1 VPVLTL
7 SPPNALIGHD
17 LRSPSSNCF
26 PGSPAFTE
34 PIGGPNMGN
43 SVHAEPVIRFQDF
56 QVNLETG
63 ELWKAGIRLKLQ
75 DQPFKVLVT
84 LLQRPGQV
92 VTREEL
98 QQLIWPQESFGDFD
112 HAINLAINK
121 LRSTLGDSAEVPHLI
136 ETLPRRGYR
145 FIAPVESNST
155 PKRDASP
162 ATKGRF
168 DRITGRWSGVGVGVA
183 VLVLMSAIA
192 MWWLV
197 RKPAESPVSSVEA
210 VPLVAL
216 QRKQETPAFSP
227 DGNQVAFAVYEGPHA
242 GIYTTLIGGEKSLQL
257 TDNPGDCCPTWSP
270 DGRQIAFVRL
280 GSDKERSFYV
290 IPALGGSEHKLYT
303 GPLNRIWSCDRLDWS
318 PDGKVLAFSEPNET
332 RVSSRITLLS
342 LADLTTR
349 QLTSPGDQQ
358 FDCDPAFSPY
368 GSSIAFGRGLLGG
381 ALGDLFVVPI
391 SGGEPRR
398 LTAGNSGGSPAW
410 TQDGKEIV
418 FTSAMGGL
426 RSLWRIPASGG
437 TPQPVA
443 GVGEIAINP
452 SISRKGNQLVYQ
464 RTISTNDIWRLDLK
478 DARHAFGSP
487 TRVLSARG
495 LNLRPSFSP
504 DGKKIVFE
512 SDRLGYSDIW
522 YCESDGSNCVQLT
535 SLHGI
540 SGTARWSPD
549 GHYISFESISQDYYE
564 IYVIEVP
571 SGRPHLVSTFP
582 GVDNGTPNWSRDGK
596 TIYFSSAHGSGTFQI
611 WKVAFKGGSPVR
623 VTRNGGVY
631 AIESDDGRFLYY
643 GKHDQPGV
651 WKMPLDGGEE
661 TRVLD
666 QPRGWCNWQLVSTG
680 IYFLNEN
687 FKPNGRIGFFDFAT
701 RETTPIFSLEKPRT
715 LFGGLAVSPD
725 GRSLLYAQTELDDS
739 YIMLVKN
746 FR

>member
-1 VPVLTL
+1 MSSTNSFAPCARFDQFYV
-7 SPPNALIGHD
+7 D
-17 LRSPSSNCF
+17 LRSGVLQRS
-26 PGSPAFTE
+26 
-34 PIGGPNMGN
+34 
-43 SVHAEPVIRFQDF
+43 
-56 QVNLETG
+56 
-63 ELWKAGIRLKLQ
+63 GIRIPLQ
-75 DQPFKVLVT
+75 GQPLQVLRL
-84 LLQRPGQV
+84 LLQAEGKV

-98 QQLIWPQESFGDFD
+98 RKVLWQGDTFVD
-112 HAINLAINK
+112 FELGVNTAVKK
-121 LRSTLGDSAEVPHLI
+121 LRQALTDPAEHPRFI
-136 ETLPRRGYR
+136 ETLPRVGYR
-145 FIAPVESNST
+145 FLVPVEWVTDDSKNST
-155 PKRDASP
+155 TVDQTLPRR
-162 ATKGRF
+162 G
-168 DRITGRWSGVGVGVA
+168 DRSTA
-183 VLVLMSAIA
+183 LVDSHSQPET
-192 MWWLV
+192 
-197 RKPAESPVSSVEA
+197 KPAPSLRIKWPAMAALLVIGALALTVSFELHRSPKLTDKDAVESPVSSVEA

-216 QRKQETPAFSP
+216 RGKQETPAFSP
-227 DGNQVAFAVYEGPHA
+227 DGNQVAFAVYEGHHA

-290 IPALGGSEHKLYT
+290 IPALGGSAHKLYT
-303 GPLNRIWSCDRLDWS
+303 GPLNGRFSCDRLDWS
-318 PDGKVLAFSEPNET
+318 PDGKVLAFSEPNEN
-332 RVSSRITLLS
+332 RGSSRITLLS

-349 QLTSPGDQQ
+349 QLTSPGDQA

-368 GSSIAFGRGLLGG
+368 GSSIAFGRGFFGG
-381 ALGDLFVVPI
+381 APGDLFVVPI
-391 SGGEPRR
+391 SGGDPRR
-398 LTAGNSGGSPAW
+398 LTAGNFGGSPAW
-410 TQDGKEIV
+410 TPDGKEIV
-418 FTSAMGGL
+418 FTSAIGGL
-426 RSLWRIPASGG
+426 RSLWRIPVSGG
-437 TPQPVA
+437 TPRPVA
-443 GVGEIAINP
+443 GVGEMAINP

-464 RTISTNDIWRLDLK
+464 RTVSTNDIWRLDLK

-522 YCESDGSNCVQLT
+522 YCENDGSNCVQLT

-564 IYVIEVP
+564 IYVMEVP

-582 GVDNGTPNWSRDGK
+582 GVDKGVPNWSRDGK
-596 TIYFSSAHGSGTFQI
+596 TIYFSSAQGSGTFQI

-623 VTRNGGVY
+623 VTRNGGAY

-643 GKHDQPGV
+643 VKHDQPGV

-666 QPRGWCNWQLVSTG
+666 QPRGWCNWQLVSNG
-680 IYFLNEN
+680 IYFLNESI
-687 FKPNGRIGFFDFAT
+687 KPNGRIGFFDFAT
-701 RETTPIFSLEKPRT
+701 RETTPIFSLGKPHT
-715 LFGGLAVSPD
+715 FMGGLAVSPD